1 MVVQKVQHREIYEV
15 TEVDEVS
22 EEIESRNNFN
32 IDTNQDNSSNEATLV
47 VGEELEISQLCRL
60 DVEHQHINMSNA
72 QVELARDTQSFLND
86 EDEDT
91 EIYSN
96 TDDQFSLS
104 DDSAMPPKRIEHLPV
119 LETPIDD
126 SSSSGRPIRRETR
139 GTHSDRLRRQIS
151 DRGRLLVTFRQSD
164 GHPIGPN
171 AASFMIELDLLV
183 KKFAPL
189 QAKSWKHIPA
199 ENKRMI
205 YDRISAAFDISFQEG
220 SSSVMKE
227 TDRLMSARYRDNR
240 SKMHNH
246 YKKLSH
252 LPPAERRQH
261 IPIEFCETQDDW
273 DYMCTL
279 FESEAFQKRS
289 AINVENRGKL
299 PYNRRGGSKSFIQY
313 SYDGDDMVRLRDECI
328 LSQNPEDDID
338 VVQIADTVCGQVLG
352 TRSRYI
358 RGLGSGPKSVMSTSS
373 DAASSSRSTNAAL
386 RERLESTQDEL
397 ANTKIQLANTQDELA
412 SIKSRQNMFEQ
423 ILNRLAPGALDS
435 LIQDSSSAPPPPPPS

>member
-1 MVVQKVQHREIYEV
+1 MDSVEVVEEEGREGAEAGVTSHQFVDSIATKEKVKWL
-15 TEVDEVS
+15 
-22 EEIESRNNFN
+22 
-32 IDTNQDNSSNEATLV
+32 ATLV
-47 VGEELEISQLCRL
+47 VGEESEISQLCRL
-60 DVEHQHINMSNA
+60 DVEHQHINMSNV
-72 QVELARDTQSFLND
+72 QVELARDAQSFLND
-86 EDEDT
+86 EDEDI
-91 EIYSN
+91 EIDSD
-96 TDDQFSLS
+96 TDDQISLS

-126 SSSSGRPIRRETR
+126 SSSSGRPIHRETR
-139 GTHSDRLRRQIS
+139 DTHSDRLRRQIS
-151 DRGRLLVTFRQSD
+151 DRGRLPVTFRQSD

-171 AASFMIELDLLV
+171 AASFMTELGFSV

-279 FESEAFQKRS
+279 FESEAFQ
-289 AINVENRGKL
+289 
-299 PYNRRGGSKSFIQY
+299 
-313 SYDGDDMVRLRDECI
+313 
-328 LSQNPEDDID
+328 
-338 VVQIADTVCGQVLG
+338 VLG
-352 TRSRYI
+352 TRSGYI
-358 RGLGSGPKSVMSTSS
+358 RGLGSGPKPVRSTSS
-373 DAASSSRSTNAAL
+373 DATSTSRSTNVAL

-435 LIQDSSSAPPPPPPS
+435 LIQNSSSSSAPPPPPPS

>member
-1 MVVQKVQHREIYEV
+1 
-15 TEVDEVS
+15 
-22 EEIESRNNFN
+22 
-32 IDTNQDNSSNEATLV
+32 
-47 VGEELEISQLCRL
+47 
-60 DVEHQHINMSNA
+60 MSNA
-72 QVELARDTQSFLND
+72 QVELARDAQSFLNA

-91 EIYSN
+91 EIDGD
-96 TDDQFSLS
+96 TDDQLSLS
-104 DDSAMPPKRIEHLPV
+104 DDSAMPPKRIKHLPV

-126 SSSSGRPIRRETR
+126 SSSSGRHEAHI
-139 GTHSDRLRRQIS
+139 L
-151 DRGRLLVTFRQSD
+151 
-164 GHPIGPN
+164 IGYN
-171 AASFMIELDLLV
+171 AGSVIGLGLSV

-273 DYMCTL
+273 NYMCDM
-279 FESEAFQKRS
+279 FESESFQ
-289 AINVENRGKL
+289 
-299 PYNRRGGSKSFIQY
+299 
-313 SYDGDDMVRLRDECI
+313 DDMVRLRDECI
-328 LSQNPEDDID
+328 LSQNPEDVID
-338 VVQIADTVCGQVLG
+338 VVQIADTICDQVRAPLMTFGPVVPYSPLEMCYTYSQSTFKGGSAVENRSSAYLVLG
-352 TRSRYI
+352 TRSGYI
-358 RGLGSGPKSVMSTSS
+358 RGLRSGPKPVRSTSS
-373 DAASSSRSTNAAL
+373 DATSSSRSTNAVL
-386 RERLESTQDEL
+386 HERLQSTQDEL

-412 SIKSRQNMFEQ
+412 SIKSRQDLFEQ
-423 ILNRLAPGALDS
+423 ILNRLALGALDS
-435 LIQDSSSAPPPPPPS
+435 LIHNSSSAPPPPPPS

>member
-1 MVVQKVQHREIYEV
+1 MRIFPPSCSYYCCGFVFFLLNVLHI
-15 TEVDEVS
+15 
-22 EEIESRNNFN
+22 
-32 IDTNQDNSSNEATLV
+32 SSF
-47 VGEELEISQLCRL
+47 
-60 DVEHQHINMSNA
+60 HQI
-72 QVELARDTQSFLND
+72 
-86 EDEDT
+86 
-91 EIYSN
+91 
-96 TDDQFSLS
+96 
-104 DDSAMPPKRIEHLPV
+104 AMQPKRIEHLPV
-119 LETPIDD
+119 LETPVDD
-126 SSSSGRPIRRETR
+126 CSSSGRPLCRETR
-139 GTHSDRLRRQIS
+139 DTHSDRLRRQIS
-151 DRGRLLVTFRQSD
+151 ARGRLPVTFRQSD

-171 AASFMIELDLLV
+171 AASFMTELGLSV

-199 ENKRMI
+199 ENKKMI

-279 FESEAFQKRS
+279 FESEKRS

-299 PYNRRGGSKSFIQY
+299 SYNHRGGSKSFIQY

-328 LSQNPEDDID
+328 LSQNSEDVID
-338 VVQIADTVCGQVLG
+338 VFQIADTVYDQVLG
-352 TRSRYI
+352 TRSGYI
-358 RGLGSGPKSVMSTSS
+358 RGLGSGPKPVRSTSS
-373 DAASSSRSTNAAL
+373 DATSSSRSTNAAL

-397 ANTKIQLANTQDELA
+397 ASTKIQLANTQDELA
-412 SIKSRQNMFEQ
+412 SIKSRQDKFEQ

-435 LIQDSSSAPPPPPPS
+435 LIHASSSTPPPPPPPPS

>member
-1 MVVQKVQHREIYEV
+1 MVVQKVQHRDIYEV

-32 IDTNQDNSSNEATLV
+32 IETNQDNSSNEATLV

-72 QVELARDTQSFLND
+72 QVELARDAQSFLND
-86 EDEDT
+86 EDEDI
-91 EIYSN
+91 EIDSD
-96 TDDQFSLS
+96 TDDQLSLS

-119 LETPIDD
+119 LDTPIDD

-139 GTHSDRLRRQIS
+139 GTHSDRLRCQIS
-151 DRGRLLVTFRQSD
+151 DRGRLPVTFRQSD
-164 GHPIGPN
+164 GHPIDPN
-171 AASFMIELDLLV
+171 AASFMTELGLSV

-205 YDRISAAFDISFQEG
+205 YDRISEG
-220 SSSVMKE
+220 SSSIMKE

-240 SKMHNH
+240 SKIHNH

-289 AINVENRGKL
+289 AIKVENRGKL
-299 PYNRRGGSKSFIQY
+299 PYNHRGGSKSFIQY
-313 SYDGDDMVRLRDECI
+313 SYDG
-328 LSQNPEDDID
+328 
-338 VVQIADTVCGQVLG
+338 VLG

-358 RGLGSGPKSVMSTSS
+358 RGLGSGPEPVRSTSS
-373 DAASSSRSTNAAL
+373 DATSSSRSTNAAL
-386 RERLESTQDEL
+386 REILES
-397 ANTKIQLANTQDELA
+397 TQDELA